1 MQKWWPAFGLLC
13 LACGAKEPPAAP
25 ILVAPVT
32 EPAPPVVKP
41 RTRGSSDAGSDA
53 GPKAP
58 PAQPE
63 AATGCEEM
71 KCTGLPPEDLE
82 EVLGVRAR
90 ASHKCY
96 DQALVFDSA
105 LTGNV
110 DIQLRIGS
118 NGVPCSVAVAK
129 NTTGNDVVAA
139 CIASAM
145 KKGAYPAPSNG
156 CLDVI
161 VPMALKPRN

>member
-25 ILVAPVT
+25 IPVAPVAA
-32 EPAPPVVKP
+32 PAN
-41 RTRGSSDAGSDA
+41 RSDADARSDA

-58 PAQPE
+58 QPAQPE
-63 AATGCEEM
+63 AATGCEEK
-71 KCTGLPPEDLE
+71 KCTGLPSADLE
-82 EVLGVRAR
+82 EVLVVRAR
-90 ASHKCY
+90 SSHKCY
-96 DQALVFDSA
+96 DQALVVDSA

-110 DIQLRIGS
+110 DIQLRIGM
-118 NGVPCSVAVAK
+118 NGLPCSVAVAK

-139 CIASAM
+139 CIASVM

-156 CLDVI
+156 CLDVRI
-161 VPMALKPRN
+161 PTVLKPLPTK